1 MRCRGQARVF
11 HSAASARI
19 QLFILIVCSCAVHK
33 HSKRNTLN
41 YDGISH
47 LLARTGYLF
56 ANVHRV
62 HSSRSSHRSLR
73 GLDVPDHVFQPCGV
87 SVTSTLTTT
96 HTALMPTHP
105 ACSICPTMCS
115 NLAWS
120 AWRVQRPPYSH
131 RTHLHP
137 VCSVC
142 STICPTMCPTLRQQ
156 LGTHIDHRS
165 HRTHLHP
172 ACSVWSTICPTMCP
186 TLRQQLGTYNDHGP
200 NRKDLVRQIPVRGI
214 RDVTPPFISC
224 VSLDRTDGDFESNLA
239 SLKLVEGRDYYL
251 FG

>member
-1 MRCRGQARVF
+1 MVLVPCSRARGIPLQTYTVLTHR
-11 HSAASARI
+11 
-19 QLFILIVCSCAVHK
+19 AVHT
-33 HSKRNTLN
+33 HLCVASMCPTMCSK
-41 YDGISH
+41 
-47 LLARTGYLF
+47 
-56 ANVHRV
+56 
-62 HSSRSSHRSLR
+62 
-73 GLDVPDHVFQPCGV
+73 PCGV
-87 SVTSTLTTT
+87 SVTSTLITT
-96 HTALMPTHP
+96 HTALMPAHP

-137 VCSVC
+137 VSSVC
-142 STICPTMCPTLRQQ
+142 SAMCPTMCPTLRNS
-156 LGTHIDHRS
+156 LA
-165 HRTHLHP
+165 RTSITAHTALI
-172 ACSVWSTICPTMCP
+172 SILRVRLWSTICPTMCP

>member
-1 MRCRGQARVF
+1 MMVLVPCSRARVISLQTYTALT
-11 HSAASARI
+11 HR
-19 QLFILIVCSCAVHK
+19 AVHT
-33 HSKRNTLN
+33 HLCVASMCPTMYSK
-41 YDGISH
+41 
-47 LLARTGYLF
+47 
-56 ANVHRV
+56 
-62 HSSRSSHRSLR
+62 
-73 GLDVPDHVFQPCGV
+73 PCGV

-96 HTALMPTHP
+96 HTALMPAHP

-142 STICPTMCPTLRQQ
+142 
-156 LGTHIDHRS
+156 
-165 HRTHLHP
+165 
-172 ACSVWSTICPTMCP
+172 STICPTMCP

-239 SLKLVEGRDYYL
+239 SLKLVEGRDYFL

>member
-1 MRCRGQARVF
+1 
-11 HSAASARI
+11 
-19 QLFILIVCSCAVHK
+19 LIVCSCAVHK

-41 YDGISH
+41 YDVMSP

-62 HSSRSSHRSLR
+62 DSPRSSHTSLC
-73 GLDVPDHVFQPCGV
+73 GLDESDQLFQPCGV
-87 SVTSTLTTT
+87 SVASTLTTT
-96 HTALMPTHP
+96 HTALMPAHP
-105 ACSICPTMCS
+105 ACSVCPTMYS

-120 AWRVQRPPYSH
+120 VWRVQRPPYSH
-131 RTHLHP
+131 RAHLHP

-142 STICPTMCPTLRQQ
+142 STMCPT
-156 LGTHIDHRS
+156 
-165 HRTHLHP
+165 
-172 ACSVWSTICPTMCP
+172 VCP